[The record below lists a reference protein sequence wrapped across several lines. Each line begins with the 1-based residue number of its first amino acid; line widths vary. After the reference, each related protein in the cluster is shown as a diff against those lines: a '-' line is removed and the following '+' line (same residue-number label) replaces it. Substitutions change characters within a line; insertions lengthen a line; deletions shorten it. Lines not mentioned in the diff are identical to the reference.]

1 MSFATD
7 TWTSPNHRVFI
18 ALTVY
23 FEHDG
28 TMVCLLLDIL
38 ELAISHTGHN
48 LAIAFAN
55 VLEDYGISNKVPMR
69 ILLQIST
76 S

>member
-1 MSFATD
+1 
-7 TWTSPNHRVFI
+7 
-18 ALTVY
+18 
-23 FEHDG
+23 
-28 TMVCLLLDIL
+28 MVCLLLDIL